1 MRVQVPRA
9 EQVERNRRLVLDAAR
24 QVFLAKGY
32 DGATLDAIAET
43 AGFSKG
49 VVYSQFANKADLFFA
64 LLEQRI
70 DERAAQNERLVGRR
84 RGAGAIEALL
94 RHFERDARDDAGWAR
109 VLVEF
114 RTRAMRDAT
123 LNRRYAQLHRRTV
136 ERLASLLERVRSAG
150 DDVDDDGAVVSPE
163 AMALFILAM
172 GAGLALERSVDSRV
186 LPVDELVA
194 MTVRA
199 LGGSAT

>member
-70 DERAAQNERLVGRR
+70 DERAAQNEWVVGRR
-84 RGAGAIEALL
+84 RGAAAVEALL
-94 RHFERDARDDAGWAR
+94 RHSERDARHDAGWAR

-114 RTRAMRDAT
+114 RTRAMRDAA
-123 LNRRYAQLHRRTV
+123 LNRRYAQLHRRTI
-136 ERLASLLERVRSAG
+136 ERLAGLLERVRG
-150 DDVDDDGAVVSPE
+150 DGDTVVPPE

-172 GAGLALERSVDSRV
+172 GAGLTLERSVAPRA

-194 MTVRA
+194 MAVRA

>member
-9 EQVERNRRLVLDAAR
+9 EQVERNRRRVLDAAR

-64 LLEQRI
+64 LLEARI
-70 DERAAQNERLVGRR
+70 DERAEQNERVVGRK
-84 RGAGAIEALL
+84 RGAEAVEALL
-94 RHFERDARDDAGWAR
+94 RTAERDARDEAGWAR
-109 VLVEF
+109 VLLEF
-114 RTRAMRDAT
+114 RTRAMRDAA
-123 LNRRYAQLHRRTV
+123 LNDRYAKVHRRAV
-136 ERLASLLERVRSAG
+136 DRLAELLERVHA
-150 DDVDDDGAVVSPE
+150 DGAAAPTASPR
-163 AMALFILAM
+163 AMALFIFAL
-172 GAGLALERSVDSRV
+172 GSGLTLERGADARA
-186 LPVDELVA
+186 LPIDELVA

-199 LGGSAT
+199 LGSAP